1 MKGGTA
7 VSKSVSVS
15 GKNKEGKRE
24 KGAFAVLK
32 RLIPFIAQY
41 KGSLILC
48 ILFSAAGVILQLYV
62 PILFGEAI
70 DRIIGAGA
78 VDFYG
83 LSVCLLKVVVVAC
96 VSAVC
101 VWGMN
106 LFGNRISYNTVKSL
120 RSRAIRHLQR
130 LPVSFFDKNSAGDTV
145 SRIIADTDVVCDGL
159 LLGFTQLF
167 SGVVTIIVTLVFMFI
182 KSPVITG
189 MIVLLTPLSFI
200 VARFISKKTFGL
212 FKKQSRTRGEQLA
225 LIDEIINGQ
234 KTVKANGYEKRAT
247 ERFKGIN
254 DRLVNDS
261 CRAIFS
267 SSLTNPSTRFI
278 NSVIYAGVALIGIN
292 LIRSGSLTVGGLS
305 VMLAYANQY
314 MKPFNDISSVIT
326 ELQNALVCADRMFEL
341 MQEEPMQE
349 ETDNRLFCTKG
360 KVEIENLYFSYDKS
374 RPLIE
379 DFSLSVSPGTRVA
392 VVGPTGCG
400 KTTLINL
407 LMRFYDADSGS
418 ISVDSV
424 PIDSVTRRSL
434 RKNFGMVLQDTW
446 IMNSTVRENIRFG
459 RPEAQDDEII
469 KAAEAAHCMGFIKQL
484 PDGLDTVLNE
494 NTLSQG
500 QRQLLCIAR
509 VMLCRPPMLILD
521 EATSNIDTRTEV
533 LIQRAFDELMCGRT
547 SFVVAHRLS
556 TVVDASVIIVM
567 RSGHIVES
575 GTHEQLMKKGG
586 FYSELYNSQFLPPA

>member
-1 MKGGTA
+1 M
-7 VSKSVSVS
+7 
-15 GKNKEGKRE
+15 
-24 KGAFAVLK
+24 
-32 RLIPFIAQY
+32 
-41 KGSLILC
+41 
-48 ILFSAAGVILQLYV
+48 
-62 PILFGEAI
+62 
-70 DRIIGAGA
+70 
-78 VDFYG
+78 
-83 LSVCLLKVVVVAC
+83 
-96 VSAVC
+96 
-101 VWGMN
+101 
-106 LFGNRISYNTVKSL
+106 
-120 RSRAIRHLQR
+120 
-130 LPVSFFDKNSAGDTV
+130 
-145 SRIIADTDVVCDGL
+145 CDGL

-167 SGVVTIIVTLVFMFI
+167 SGIVTIIVTLVFMFI

-200 VARFISKKTFGL
+200 VARVISKKTFGL

-349 ETDNRLFCTKG
+349 EKDNRLFCTKG
-360 KVEIENLYFSYDKS
+360 KVEIEKLYFSYDKS

-434 RKNFGMVLQDTW
+434 RENFGMVLQDTW

-567 RSGHIVES
+567 RSGHIIES

-586 FYSELYNSQFLPPA
+586 FYSELYNSQFSPPA

>member
-1 MKGGTA
+1 MKTANKAAKKSGG
-7 VSKSVSVS
+7 
-15 GKNKEGKRE
+15 
-24 KGAFAVLK
+24 KGTENSFAVLK
-32 RLIPFIAQY
+32 KLLPFILEY
-41 KGSLILC
+41 KGSLVLC
-48 ILFSAAGVILQLYV
+48 ILFSAIGVILQLYV

-70 DRIIGAGA
+70 DRIIGVGA

-83 LSVCLLKVVVVAC
+83 LSVCLLKVVVVAF

-120 RSRAIRHLQR
+120 RSKAIRHLQR
-130 LPVSFFDKNSAGDTV
+130 LPISFFDQNSSGDTV

-167 SGVVTIIVTLVFMFI
+167 SGIVTIVVTLVFMFI

-200 VARFISKKTFGL
+200 VARIISKKTFGL
-212 FKKQSRTRGEQLA
+212 FIKQSKTRGEQLA

-234 KTVKANGYEKRAT
+234 KTVKAFGYEKRAT

-254 DRLVNDS
+254 DRLVKDS
-261 CRAIFS
+261 CHAIFS

-349 ETDNRLFCTKG
+349 ETDNKLFCTEG
-360 KVEIENLYFSYDKS
+360 KVEIEKLYFSYDKS

-379 DFSLSVSPGTRVA
+379 DFRCRSARGRGWPLSVLRDAEKPPLLTCLCGFTM
-392 VVGPTGCG
+392 PTAEVY
-400 KTTLINL
+400 
-407 LMRFYDADSGS
+407 RS
-418 ISVDSV
+418 I
-424 PIDSVTRRSL
+424 RCRS
-434 RKNFGMVLQDTW
+434 
-446 IMNSTVRENIRFG
+446 IR
-459 RPEAQDDEII
+459 
-469 KAAEAAHCMGFIKQL
+469 
-484 PDGLDTVLNE
+484 
-494 NTLSQG
+494 
-500 QRQLLCIAR
+500 
-509 VMLCRPPMLILD
+509 
-521 EATSNIDTRTEV
+521 
-533 LIQRAFDELMCGRT
+533 
-547 SFVVAHRLS
+547 
-556 TVVDASVIIVM
+556 
-567 RSGHIVES
+567 
-575 GTHEQLMKKGG
+575 
-586 FYSELYNSQFLPPA
+586 